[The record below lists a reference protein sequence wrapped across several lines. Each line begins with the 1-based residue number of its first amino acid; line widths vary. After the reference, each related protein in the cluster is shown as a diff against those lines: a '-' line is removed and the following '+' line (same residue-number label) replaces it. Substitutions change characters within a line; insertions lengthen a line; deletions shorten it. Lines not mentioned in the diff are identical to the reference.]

1 MYEKLKLFSGVNMNA
16 SKVKVPRFYPPI
28 SLFSF
33 LSHEYSFVRT
43 SVRPEPY
50 TSTHWSDLMHST
62 YK

>member
-1 MYEKLKLFSGVNMNA
+1 MYEKLKLFSGVNVNE

-28 SLFSF
+28 FF